1 MIFIFLICGFY
12 LNVVSNTCQKMGSCC
27 AQPSAEKPA
36 VKPAEKPAEKQP
48 LLPSGKAS
56 GKEVPVVVNRQVLK
70 TFAAL
75 QQESLSTLTSQ
86 NENGVR
92 ILAGLEGIID
102 RAESVAAERVKARAE
117 KRDAERA
124 ELVAARA
131 KLVAARA
138 ELVKARAAERAEKEE
153 ARAAERAEKEEARR
167 RRK

>member
-1 MIFIFLICGFY
+1 MF
-12 LNVVSNTCQKMGSCC
+12 SCC
-27 AQPSAEKPA
+27 SKASAVKPA

-56 GKEVPVVVNRQVLK
+56 GEEVPVVVNRQVLT
-70 TFAAL
+70 TFADREGH
-75 QQESLSTLTSQ
+75 QKSLFTFTSQ
-86 NENGVR
+86 HNVH

-102 RAESVAAERVKARAE
+102 RAESVAAERAGKRAAAHAELVNARAE
-117 KRDAERA
+117 KRAAERA

-131 KLVAARA
+131 ELVAARA

-153 ARAAERAEKEEARR
+153 ARR

>member
-1 MIFIFLICGFY
+1 MF
-12 LNVVSNTCQKMGSCC
+12 SCC
-27 AQPSAEKPA
+27 SKMSAEM
-36 VKPAEKPAEKQP
+36 QP
-48 LLPSGKAS
+48 LLPSGE
-56 GKEVPVVVNRQVLK
+56 EVPVVVNRKVLT

-75 QQESLSTLTSQ
+75 QQKSFLTLTSQ
-86 NENGVR
+86 HANDVH

-102 RAESVAAERVKARAE
+102 RAESVAAERAE
-117 KRDAERA
+117 KRAAERAELVNARDEARAAARA

-153 ARAAERAEKEEARR
+153 ARR